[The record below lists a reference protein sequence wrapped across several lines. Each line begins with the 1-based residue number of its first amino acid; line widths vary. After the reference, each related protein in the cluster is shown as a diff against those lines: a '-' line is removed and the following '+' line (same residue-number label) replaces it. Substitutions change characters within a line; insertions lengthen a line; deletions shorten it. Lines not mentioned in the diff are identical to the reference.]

1 MSSSNKHGL
10 PRKKYKILFEPLH
23 ITYEVDPF
31 HLPSGQDGEEG
42 SILSAALEAGVPI
55 EHACGGVC
63 ACATCHVYVTRGL
76 ESCKAPSERE
86 EDQMES
92 APGLTAQS
100 RLACQCIPDGTQDI
114 TVVVPGWNR
123 NTV

>member
-1 MSSSNKHGL
+1 MNFSSKAEL
-10 PRKKYKILFEPLH
+10 PKKKYTILFEPFH
-23 ITYEVDPF
+23 ITYEVDPS
-31 HLPSGQDGEEG
+31 HLPSGQDGELG
-42 SILSAALEAGVPI
+42 SLLSIALEAGVPI

-76 ESCKAPSERE
+76 ESCNPPSERE

-100 RLACQCIPDGTQDI
+100 RLACQCIPNGTQDI
-114 TVVVPGWNR
+114 TVVIPGWNR
-123 NTV
+123 NTI